1 MSLGISD
8 VNDPHSNET
17 SFKGKFSVGRRR
29 FGERMGQ
36 SFGKEKKSDA
46 EFDDKFK
53 QVMELSRKV
62 DKVRRALQHQKDATI
77 SMCKSAAEIGNACAD
92 ADVRDVQFQN
102 NQYELD
108 DATRQTFDKNLS
120 RAVESITSKL
130 NAFKSLEKRVKT
142 RQKLKLDYD
151 HYVRKVSGT
160 SVSSSIYIYL
170 HIF

>member
-1 MSLGISD
+1 MS
-8 VNDPHSNET
+8 
-17 SFKGKFSVGRRR
+17 RRR

-53 QVMELSRKV
+53 QVMELHCKV
-62 DKVRRALQHQKDATI
+62 EKVKRALQHEKDAAI
-77 SMCKSAAEIGNACAD
+77 AMCKSAREIGNACAD

-108 DATRQTFDKNLS
+108 EATIQTLDKS
-120 RAVESITSKL
+120 IMRALESITSKC
-130 NAFKSLEKRVKT
+130 NGFRSLEKRVKT

-151 HYVRKVSGT
+151 HYSRKVSGMPVT
-160 SVSSSIYIYL
+160 SGTYLYI
-170 HIF
+170 F